1 MGFHGAT
8 PPIVTEGLTFL
19 VDAGDITSYLG
30 SGTAWNDIAG
40 TNNATLSGSPTFSS
54 SNGGYFTFGSLSK
67 YAGTSNPGVTGTTA
81 RTFIVWARTSTTTN
95 GSFLSYGGTAF
106 TGGARIVCGLG
117 TYGGVEGV
125 TLDVADGARTMAANT
140 DDGKWHMYTWSFPA
154 STTVGGVTMY
164 QDTTALSS
172 QAAGIQTNTS
182 INTATTNPIR
192 IGAHYEGS
200 PYDGYYTGDLAI
212 VQIYN
217 TNLNATQVAQ
227 NYNALKIRFGL

>member
-1 MGFHGAT
+1 MSIKFGT
-8 PPIVTEGLTFL
+8 KIVTDGLSFL
-19 VDAGDITSYLG
+19 VDAGDTTSYPG

-54 SNGGYFTFGSLSK
+54 SNRGYFTFGSSSK

-81 RTFIVWARTSTTTN
+81 KTLIVWARTSTTTN
-95 GSFLSYGGTAF
+95 GPLLSYGGTYD
-106 TGGARIVCGLG
+106 TSGQRMMVGLG
-117 TYGGVEGV
+117 MYGGVQGV
-125 TLDVADGARTMAANT
+125 SLDVASGARTMAADT

-154 STTVGGVTMY
+154 STTVAGVTMY

-172 QAAGIQTNTS
+172 QAAGIGTSTS
-182 INTATTNPIR
+182 INTSTTNPIR
-192 IGAHYEGS
+192 IGAHYEAS
-200 PYDGYYTGDLAI
+200 PRDTYYTGDLAI

-227 NYNALKIRFGL
+227 NYNALKSRFGL